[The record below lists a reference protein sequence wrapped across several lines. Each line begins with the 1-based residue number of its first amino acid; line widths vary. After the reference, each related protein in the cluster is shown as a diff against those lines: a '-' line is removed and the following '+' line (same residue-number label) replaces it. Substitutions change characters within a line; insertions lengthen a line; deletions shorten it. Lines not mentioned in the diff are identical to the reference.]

1 MHIVIDISEEDFT
14 CLKDAYES
22 GDWERLRFA
31 EMTSAE
37 LLLREGTILRGHGRL
52 IDADE
57 LKTIRSIQNKYA
69 NFNSIETIQEWID
82 HAPTIIE
89 TDEELNNGKIYQS

>member
-1 MHIVIDISEEDFT
+1 MHIVINISEEDFT

-22 GDWERLRFA
+22 DDWLEQDFA
-31 EMTSAE
+31 KREGAE
-37 LLLREGTILRGHGRL
+37 LLFREGTILQGHGRL

-89 TDEELNNGKIYQS
+89 TDEELNNGKIY